1 MKNNHPYEALIE
13 RIKSEIP
20 RKMQEQNIP
29 GLAIS
34 IINKKGP
41 IWTEGFGY
49 TDMTKRRKVDVNTIF
64 SLQSTTKSVTTVG
77 MLLAVQKGLVNLEDS
92 IKQFYPEFTVLS
104 RYGED
109 QENKITIRHLLSHSS
124 GLTFEHKLGG
134 VFDNTP
140 CSWEEHIQS
149 ISGSWLLFPVGSAEH
164 YSNAGMDLSA
174 YLIERITGQKYVE
187 YIQKEIGDTLGIT
200 FYYNIE
206 QVRKQENSVRGY
218 LGQYEAAPTDDL
230 GLGCGVAYL
239 SIKDLAIF
247 ARMLLNLGKIDGKD
261 FLKSELVEEMRN
273 ATLDGGYGLGTT
285 VEKQFGTSLPNHA
298 GGGFGLTSEMFWVP
312 DHDIGIVV
320 MTNQEYQ
327 GYSRELTYK
336 VLSTILE
343 QKGVSTAS
351 TKFPYSDKEEI
362 KLNTEKLER
371 FVGRYLASTSNMK
384 LNLKE
389 GKLVLGMAEQELI
402 PVSETAFKIK
412 GGEGVR
418 FQLDEQG
425 KPVSM
430 KWYTNSH
437 GVIDLL
443 FFGKPHEKP
452 GPNKREWKQFEGLY
466 RTSLYSKEVI
476 YDAIKLEK
484 DGYLHFLNS
493 GDVLYEYEGDPKTFF
508 TIIGEAVVFGKGYV
522 YNGNAKS
529 TRVDDIVSEITAL
542 AEKEPK
548 HRHLQG
554 WILEQ
559 IVNGLIYLNRNK
571 EAKKINHIKKK
582 VLE

>member
-13 RIKSEIP
+13 RTKSEIP
-20 RKMQEQNIP
+20 QKMQEQNIP

-41 IWTEGFGY
+41 IWAEGFGY
-49 TDMTKRRKVDVNTIF
+49 TDMTKVRKVDVNTIF

-77 MLLAVQKGLVNLEDS
+77 MLLAVQKGLVNLEDP
-92 IKQFYPEFTVLS
+92 IKKFYPEFTVKS

-109 QENKITIRHLLSHSS
+109 QENKINLRHLLSHTS

-134 VFDNTP
+134 VFDNTL

-149 ISGSWLLFPVGSAEH
+149 ISGSWLMFPVGSTEH
-164 YSNAGMDLSA
+164 YSNAGMDLAA
-174 YLIERITGQKYVE
+174 YLIERIIGQKYVE
-187 YIQKEIGDTLGIT
+187 YIQKEIGDPLGIT
-200 FYYNIE
+200 FHYNIE
-206 QVRKQENSVRGY
+206 QIRKQENSVRGY
-218 LGQYEAAPTDDL
+218 VGQYEAAPTDDL

-247 ARMLLNLGKIDGKD
+247 TRMLLNLGKIDGKD

-285 VEKQFGTSLPNHA
+285 VEKQFGISLPNHP

-327 GYSRELTYK
+327 AYSRELTYK
-336 VLSTILE
+336 VLSIILE
-343 QKGVSTAS
+343 QKGVSTAP

-362 KLNTEKLER
+362 KLNTDKLER
-371 FVGRYLASTSNMK
+371 FVGRYLALTSNMK
-384 LNLKE
+384 VNLKE
-389 GKLVLGMAEQELI
+389 EKLVLGIAEKELI
-402 PVSETAFKIK
+402 PVSETVFKIK
-412 GGEGVR
+412 GGEGAR
-418 FQLDEQG
+418 FQLDE
-425 KPVSM
+425 KDNPVSM
-430 KWYTNSH
+430 KWYTNSN
-437 GVIDLL
+437 GVIDLKY
-443 FFGKPHEKP
+443 FGKPHEQP
-452 GPNKREWKQFEGLY
+452 GPNKQEWKQFEGLY
-466 RTSLYSKEVI
+466 RANLYSKEVI

-493 GDVLYEYEGDPKTFF
+493 GDALYAHEGDPKTFF

-522 YNGNAKS
+522 YNGNVKS
-529 TRVDDIVSEITAL
+529 TRVDDIVSEVTEL

-548 HRHLQG
+548 HRQLQG
-554 WILEQ
+554 WILDQ
-559 IVNGLIYLNRNK
+559 IVNGLKYLNRG
-571 EAKKINHIKKK
+571 EEVKKIIQVKKIF
-582 VLE
+582 LE